1 MDFKDLLE
9 KSWKCFTEFLPA
21 LLVNTLV
28 LLVVS
33 VFTLGLLAP
42 VCTAGY
48 TQSLLLVIRD
58 KRKPEIG
65 DLFTHMNL
73 FLPLMVFF
81 IVAGTVVFLGLIVL
95 VLPGIIAG
103 LALYFFCL
111 YLLPLMTDKGMGLIE
126 AVKESSRMAMED
138 PVVEHVAVV
147 AIYIGITAVGQ
158 VVPFGIIFTMPIATL
173 FLLYAFEEKCGVEET
188 QPEQSEEPA
197 AEASPPPQPPPPPQP
212 KDEDKTPESGEVAIE
227 QEDETPEPDEVAK
240 EQEDETEKKKE

>member
-33 VFTLGLLAP
+33 IFTLGILAP

-58 KRKPEIG
+58 KRKPEVG
-65 DLFTHMNL
+65 DLFSHMNL
-73 FLPLMVFF
+73 FLPLMGFF
-81 IVAGTVVFLGLIVL
+81 IVAGFVVFIGLLVL
-95 VLPGIIAG
+95 ILPGIIAG

-111 YLLPLMTDKGMGLIE
+111 YLLPLMTDKGLGLIE

-147 AIYIGITAVGQ
+147 AIYIGITAIGQ

-173 FLLYAFEEKCGVEET
+173 FLLYSFEEKCGLEET
-188 QPEQSEEPA
+188 LSEQSEEQTTAGPSA
-197 AEASPPPQPPPPPQP
+197 PPPPPLQQEG
-212 KDEDKTPESGEVAIE
+212 DETVSGSGE
-227 QEDETPEPDEVAK
+227 K
-240 EQEDETEKKKE
+240 E